1 MEAKCEQADL
11 EAKAARRQKP
21 RRWEGGRRST
31 HCGLPSRS
39 QPWQST
45 VLSRFVE
52 TQRPDRVVHL
62 MGLDASR
69 AGCVCVCCQLL
80 AAAAFMHL
88 FCMFPPFCIFSLF
101 SLHFY
106 FLAKVVF
113 SVPLFPPYVS
123 KKTFFATARWNRDLT
138 VCIAWSAIQ
147 IGWDFRHCRP
157 ADEGRPKLGSKP

>member
-1 MEAKCEQADL
+1 MET
-11 EAKAARRQKP
+11 KAARRQEP
-21 RRWEGGRRST
+21 RRQEGGRRLT
-31 HCGLPSRS
+31 HRGLPSRP
-39 QPWQST
+39 QPWQSA
-45 VLSRFVE
+45 VISGFVE

-88 FCMFPPFCIFSLF
+88 FCMFPPFCIF
-101 SLHFY
+101 FY
-106 FLAKVVF
+106 FRYISISLRRWF
-113 SVPLFPPYVS
+113 FQYHCFHLTFP

-147 IGWDFRHCRP
+147 IGWDFCHCRP
-157 ADEGRPKLGSKP
+157 ADEGRPKLGS